1 MARAKRV
8 DNKGRVLR
16 VGESQNKDGRYCY
29 KWTDSNGKR
38 STVYALTL
46 AELRKKEEQIKRDQ
60 MDGIYTKGGN
70 LTLNEFFRL
79 FMSTKK
85 NIRDSTRCNY
95 KSYWKNAIAP
105 SALGI
110 MKISEIKQ
118 IHVKR
123 LYADLLE
130 KGYSPGTIRAYHIIL
145 SECLQAAVDSDM
157 IRKNPAKGSR
167 KGIDKEVSR
176 KRALTIEEQ
185 EIMLEFT
192 RKSNSYK
199 IHYPLIVFA
208 LSTGLRVG
216 ELGGLLWDDID
227 LEKNMIHVRRQ
238 LVYRNLDGTGCKFHI
253 QPLKTEAGER
263 DIPLT
268 KTAKKALMKQREY
281 DLLLGKRA
289 KEQPVAGLKNF
300 VFLNHQGNQLA
311 PQVLDSALRNIIK
324 AYNKK
329 ELKQADKEHGE
340 PFLLPHISAHI
351 LRHTFCTRAAESG
364 VDVKSLQYILGH
376 ADITMTME
384 RYNHVDEV
392 RVQNEMSKTEGI
404 VKIG

>member
-1 MARAKRV
+1 MENERMHGHAYATYTNTIYKAIFGKNAKQ
-8 DNKGRVLR
+8 LR
-16 VGESQNKDGRYCY
+16 
-29 KWTDSNGKR
+29 
-38 STVYALTL
+38 
-46 AELRKKEEQIKRDQ
+46 EEY
-60 MDGIYTKGGN
+60 G
-70 LTLNEFFRL
+70 L
-79 FMSTKK
+79 SA
-85 NIRDSTRCNY
+85 
-95 KSYWKNAIAP
+95 NAIAP

-185 EIMLEFT
+185 ETMLEFT
-192 RKSNSYK
+192 KNSNSYK

-281 DLLLGKRA
+281 DMLLGKRA

-329 ELKQADKEHGE
+329 ELKQADKEHRE

-364 VDVKSLQYILGH
+364 VDVKSLQYIMGH

>member
-157 IRKNPAKGSR
+157 IRKNPAAGDTIEIR
-167 KGIDKEVSR
+167 KFIRTLENRGENTL
-176 KRALTIEEQ
+176 RALESARS
-185 EIMLEFT
+185 L
-192 RKSNSYK
+192 
-199 IHYPLIVFA
+199 LD
-208 LSTGLRVG
+208 
-216 ELGGLLWDDID
+216 EL
-227 LEKNMIHVRRQ
+227 
-238 LVYRNLDGTGCKFHI
+238 
-253 QPLKTEAGER
+253 ER
-263 DIPLT
+263 D
-268 KTAKKALMKQREY
+268 
-281 DLLLGKRA
+281 
-289 KEQPVAGLKNF
+289 
-300 VFLNHQGNQLA
+300 
-311 PQVLDSALRNIIK
+311 
-324 AYNKK
+324 
-329 ELKQADKEHGE
+329 ELE
-340 PFLLPHISAHI
+340 
-351 LRHTFCTRAAESG
+351 
-364 VDVKSLQYILGH
+364 
-376 ADITMTME
+376 
-384 RYNHVDEV
+384 
-392 RVQNEMSKTEGI
+392 
-404 VKIG
+404 